1 MGERTIGVVH
11 PLKKPQPASHQHVAS
26 IESQL
31 RNGRLVE
38 ILAPTAL
45 LEQIPE
51 PSTTH
56 APPQLGAAS
65 VLSTTVFQVP
75 DVQTSTTR
83 LPTSN
88 SNENNVAGGAEV
100 VAPPRTES
108 KISDIQIEV
117 YDSTV
122 DSIVASTNFRD
133 NEGFYA
139 PPQTHVEIGTTKPPH
154 EMQLPQER
162 FTQYVIDRADVS
174 TQPASGGVGGSGG
187 AAMGKPEP
195 AAIEIHINV
204 SEAFGSESEDLEFS
218 YRQPS
223 LAADKPGKSGDEIL
237 VVEIIDSGADNSSS
251 ESGGSSSSASGE
263 HINPIFTFRNSDAAA
278 APPPRSSTA
287 VCSGC

>member
-1 MGERTIGVVH
+1 MGEKTFSVVH
-11 PLKKPQPASHQHVAS
+11 PLKKPQPANHQHVAS

-51 PSTTH
+51 TSTTL
-56 APPQLGAAS
+56 APPVGPGAAS

-75 DVQTSTTR
+75 EVQTSTTR
-83 LPTSN
+83 LPASN
-88 SNENNVAGGAEV
+88 TME
-100 VAPPRTES
+100 RTES

-133 NEGFYA
+133 SEGFYA
-139 PPQTHVEIGTTKPPH
+139 PPQSAVEMGTTRPAH
-154 EMQLPQER
+154 EMISLPQER

-174 TQPASGGVGGSGG
+174 TQPASGGAGG
-187 AAMGKPEP
+187 AAVGKPEP

-223 LAADKPGKSGDEIL
+223 VVAEKQGKPGDEIL
-237 VVEIIDSGADNSSS
+237 VV
-251 ESGGSSSSASGE
+251 
-263 HINPIFTFRNSDAAA
+263 H
-278 APPPRSSTA
+278 
-287 VCSGC
+287 